1 MSKMIADQ
9 LHRIKIFAST
19 HLTPERFLVISS
31 SVFISTMFAFII
43 FVTLIPEQEKPSLGT
58 YESPQFVVNADRDT
72 FTPLITV
79 WTSDIIQV
87 EGRRCVNR
95 KEVEVFNYQT
105 FTKVNP
111 ETGVALNSV
120 PGSTR
125 VREEVTQ
132 EGEYRPT
139 IRRVLIPLGVEDGT
153 WRLDSIDVSTNDGVI
168 KTWSTVFFEVK
179 KAP

>member
-1 MSKMIADQ
+1 MKLFRNI
-9 LHRIKIFAST
+9 RT
-19 HLTPERFLVISS
+19 HITPERVLIISM

-43 FVTLIPEQEKPSLGT
+43 FVTLIPDQEKPSLGT
-58 YESPQFVVNADRDT
+58 YETPQFIINIDRDP
-72 FTPLITV
+72 FTPLITI
-79 WTSDIIQV
+79 WTTDIIQV

-95 KEVEVFNYQT
+95 KKVEVFNYQT

-132 EGEYRPT
+132 EGECRPT
-139 IRRVLIPLGVEDGT
+139 VRRVLIPVGIEEGT
-153 WRLDSIDVSTNDGVI
+153 WRLDSIDVSTNDGII
-168 KTWSTVFFEVK
+168 KTWSTVFFEVR